1 MLHDLD
7 QIFQPRSVAVVGVS
21 SDPSKPYGQMLLVPI
36 LQSGFDKER
45 IYPINPKGGETLGLK
60 IYPSVKD
67 VPSPLDYVITTIN
80 ARLTAQLMEDC
91 VAKGVKAVS
100 LFTAGFSETGTE
112 EGRQLEAELVRIAR
126 QGGVRIIGPNC
137 MGIYCPCGRLSFAFD
152 FPREKGP
159 VGFISQSGGNSF
171 YFVRA
176 AVNRGIRFSKA
187 VSYGNACDI
196 NETDLLEYLS
206 HDPETKVITVYVE
219 GTRDG
224 VRFFRVLREAAKVKP
239 VIVLKGGVTEGGG
252 RAAATHTGSLAGSS
266 AHWDALL
273 KQSGAI
279 RVYDLDEMVDVA
291 VSLLYMRAPNG
302 RNVAVIGI
310 GGGASVQATDDCER
324 AGLYLPALAQG
335 IRDQLLAFIPEQGSM
350 LRNPIDAQI
359 GAMDPEGFART
370 IRIVASWEG
379 IDVVIAHI
387 STGITP
393 FVPDDTDMLDR
404 MLGAAIQCS
413 RQINKPM
420 AIAIHSVVSA
430 QGWQGM
436 LEAQRRC
443 YEASLPVFH
452 SVGKAASAI
461 SKYFQ
466 YQQQRSL

>member
-21 SDPSKPYGQMLLVPI
+21 SDPFKPYGQMLLVPI

-60 IYPSVKD
+60 VYPSVKD
-67 VPSPLDYVITTIN
+67 VPGPLDYVITTIN

-112 EGRQLEAELVRIAR
+112 EGRQLEAELVKIAR

-137 MGIYCPCGRLSFAFD
+137 MGIYCPSGRLSFAFD
-152 FPREKGP
+152 FPHEKGQ

-224 VRFFRVLREAAKVKP
+224 VRFFRVLREAAKAKP
-239 VIVLKGGVTEGGG
+239 VIVLKGGVTEGGS
-252 RAAATHTGSLAGSS
+252 RATATHTGSLAGSS

-291 VSLLYMRAPNG
+291 VSLLYMRAPKG

-324 AGLYLPALAQG
+324 AGLYLPALAED
-335 IRDQLLAFIPEQGSM
+335 IRGQLLTFIPEQGSM
-350 LRNPIDAQI
+350 FRNPIDAQI

-370 IRIVASWEG
+370 IRIVASWDK

-387 STGITP
+387 ASGITP
-393 FVPDDTDMLDR
+393 FVPDD
-404 MLGAAIQCS
+404 A
-413 RQINKPM
+413 
-420 AIAIHSVVSA
+420 
-430 QGWQGM
+430 GM
-436 LEAQRRC
+436 LNRMAG
-443 YEASLPVFH
+443 A
-452 SVGKAASAI
+452 
-461 SKYFQ
+461 
-466 YQQQRSL
+466 